1 MKEMVD
7 QNVLTL
13 TEKHLVTKQIS
24 LMISYSKDCIK
35 PSCGSCKITNC
46 TNSYSILLEEFQT
59 TLYSHCESKLSHSTD
74 CDWFSR
80 CER

>member
-35 PSCGSCKITNC
+35 PS
-46 TNSYSILLEEFQT
+46 LWLM
-59 TLYSHCESKLSHSTD
+59 
-74 CDWFSR
+74 
-80 CER
+80 